1 MLKSTVEHYL
11 NEISAELNFSEKE
24 KDTFISDVMAGN
36 GSKYLEQVNAKAS
49 FFLRDKFH
57 EIINGR
63 WPSDDGDGILDDMER
78 NHY

>member
-1 MLKSTVEHYL
+1 MTESNVKHYL
-11 NEISAELNFSEKE
+11 TMISAELNFTEEE

-36 GSKYLEQVNAKAS
+36 GSKYSDQVDAKAS

-57 EIINGR
+57 EIINGNG
-63 WPSDDGDGILDDMER
+63 PSDDDILDDIER